1 MGANPALS
9 WIGVLGYAGGS
20 SLPALVRLYLYNIYT
35 LCSLCSSITVHISF
49 SLSDVSYVPDYW
61 VDRAPSE
68 KD

>member
-20 SLPALVRLYLYNIYT
+20 SLPALVST
-35 LCSLCSSITVHISF
+35 LCSSITVHTSF